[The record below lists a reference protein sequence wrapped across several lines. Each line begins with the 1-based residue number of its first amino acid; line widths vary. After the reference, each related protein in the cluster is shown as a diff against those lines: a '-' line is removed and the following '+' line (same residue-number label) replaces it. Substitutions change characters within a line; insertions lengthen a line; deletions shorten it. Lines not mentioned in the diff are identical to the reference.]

1 MKISSTLLHVNL
13 ICNVKIGEVEA
24 KVKVFAFVGS
34 DQDVDFDPDTITDIK
49 VNGVFI
55 HDHSAFY
62 SMWNAMGIDMAKQ
75 MRHLAVENISLD
87 DTKRLFDM
95 YRRL

>member
-1 MKISSTLLHVNL
+1 MLLHVNL
-13 ICNVKIGEVEA
+13 ICDVKIGEVEA

-34 DQDVDFDPDTITDIK
+34 DSDVDFDPDTISDIR

-55 HDHSAFY
+55 HDQSAFF
-62 SMWNAMGIDMAKQ
+62 SMWKAMGVNMAKQ
-75 MRHLAVENISLD
+75 MRDLAVELISLD
-87 DTKRLFDM
+87 DRKRLFDM